1 MGETL
6 LAAVALVLIIEGILP
21 LAAPR
26 VWREAFAR
34 MLELND
40 GQLRFMG
47 LIACAIGMVMLFFV
61 T

>member
-6 LAAVALVLIIEGILP
+6 LAAVALVLILEGILP
-21 LAAPR
+21 LVSPR
-26 VWREAFAR
+26 TWREAFSR

-47 LIACAIGMVMLFFV
+47 LVACAIGLLILFFK
-61 T
+61 